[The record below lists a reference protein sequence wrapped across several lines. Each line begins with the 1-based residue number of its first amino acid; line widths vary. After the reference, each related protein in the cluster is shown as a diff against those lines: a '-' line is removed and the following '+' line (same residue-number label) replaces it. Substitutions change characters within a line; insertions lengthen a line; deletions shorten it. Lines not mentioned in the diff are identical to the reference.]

1 MNIDE
6 RPRLPLLDQR
16 ELEARI
22 VGPLIRAFAAEIGEE
37 RALVIVR
44 EVIAG
49 LAREV
54 APSWLSSWV
63 SGRSMRL
70 PYPWV
75 AGARTE
81 RLRLRSWNNLLGSSH
96 SM

>member
-6 RPRLPLLDQR
+6 KPRLPLLDQR

-22 VGPLIRAFAAEIGEE
+22 VGPLIRAFASEIGEE

-49 LAREV
+49 LARKV
-54 APSWLSSWV
+54 APSWLRYWV

-70 PYPWV
+70 PNPWGDGV
-75 AGARTE
+75 RTE
-81 RLRLRSWNNLLGSSH
+81 RLRWRSWNNLPGSSH